1 MLAMIVIL
9 FLRFV
14 MIVVLSSAMAD
25 TALSL
30 SMTVI
35 VAPNQRSKFCFVLK
49 NAYSKKHSYMWTQY
63 CAASTLWRLHN
74 TEDKVLKA
82 KKEKE
87 KKGKKKRRRKVKEK
101 TSPSKK
107 V

>member
-35 VAPNQRSKFCFVLK
+35 VAPNQRPKFCFVLK
-49 NAYSKKHSYMWTQY
+49 NAYSKKHSYM
-63 CAASTLWRLHN
+63 WRLHN